1 MVPRLISTPIGQ
13 SPKTVLLLGPRQVGK
28 STLILELKPDLI
40 INLND
45 DKTYLDFKSS
55 PDELKQRLAA
65 LQSVKSVLIDEVQ
78 RHPTVLNTVQTIIDD
93 KTIKSPKFYLTGSS
107 ARKLKRGHANLLP
120 GRIFSYELGPLCAA
134 ELNYALDVAHALK
147 YGCLPEPYLSR
158 SGSFCEKLLTTY
170 SAVYLKE
177 EIQAEALTRNLEG
190 YGRFIM
196 SAAQQSG
203 MVLDFSK
210 IAKQAKIER
219 KACSRFYEILE
230 DTLIAS
236 RLEVFDKTTAEIKKR
251 PKFYFFDTGVLNG
264 LLANFVSSGDRRGML
279 FEHLV
284 VNQVLASAKARDI
297 PVKASYF
304 RTRGGYEVDLIL
316 EVGSK
321 TYAIEIKHGHADQ
334 GDAQKLEAFRD
345 YHKSVDGF
353 FLVTAAGDA
362 ARKIGRVFITNIS
375 DFLRAIGL

>member
-1 MVPRLISTPIGQ
+1 MIPRLISTPVGQ
-13 SPKTVLLLGPRQVGK
+13 SPKSVLLLGPRQVGK

-55 PDELKQRLAA
+55 PGELKERLAA

-170 SAVYLKE
+170 SGSYLKE

-190 YGRFIM
+190 YSRFII

-219 KACSRFYEILE
+219 KACSRFYEMLE

-297 PVKASYF
+297 PIKASYF

-316 EVGSK
+316 EVGGK

-334 GDAQKLEAFRD
+334 GDAGKLEAFRD
-345 YHKSVDGF
+345 YHKGVDGF
-353 FLVTAAGDA
+353 FLVTATGGA
-362 ARKIGRVFITNIS
+362 ARKIGRVFIMNIS
-375 DFLRAIGL
+375 DFLREIGL